1 MEFMSRLN
9 SWWSTFA
16 YNYAWSD
23 WTTYIDGWIPRFC
36 FFIPIIGYL
45 ILFNDQVVGMM
56 EFYKLTHEPSIEWG
70 LTTSARLRFI
80 YYALFFLGI
89 SNLIFRIKKP
99 YAFRFGKNVTDYTRN
114 ALELFT
120 LGDYVQIH
128 STIRN
133 EGHLTL
139 DGKYYDSEWD
149 GFKVVARNFGEGTEN
164 VKRTGNWEEA
174 KRQYGNLLR
183 SMLRENFF
191 RSDIQGRVSLSV
203 CLFLS
208 TVGYIFL
215 AIPSVDLFVK
225 VTANT
230 FGLNL

>member
-1 MEFMSRLN
+1 M
-9 SWWSTFA
+9 
-16 YNYAWSD
+16 
-23 WTTYIDGWIPRFC
+23 
-36 FFIPIIGYL
+36 
-45 ILFNDQVVGMM
+45 ILFNDYVLEMM
-56 EFYKLTHEPSIEWG
+56 EFYKLMHGPSFDWG

-80 YYALFFLGI
+80 YYALSFLGI

-99 YAFRFGKNVTDYTRN
+99 YAFRFGRNVTEYTRN

-120 LGDYVQIH
+120 LGDYVQIDG
-128 STIRN
+128 TIRH

-149 GFKVVARNFGEGTEN
+149 GFKEASRNPGEGTDN
-164 VKRTGNWEEA
+164 VARTGNWEEA

-191 RSDIQGRVSLSV
+191 RSNVQGRMSLSV

-215 AIPSVDLFVK
+215 AIPSIDLFLK

-230 FGLNL
+230 IGLYP